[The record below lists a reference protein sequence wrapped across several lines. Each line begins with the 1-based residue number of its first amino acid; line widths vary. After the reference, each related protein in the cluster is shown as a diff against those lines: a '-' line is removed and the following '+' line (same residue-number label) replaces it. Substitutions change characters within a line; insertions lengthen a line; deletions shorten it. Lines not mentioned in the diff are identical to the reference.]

1 MEWKV
6 TDVLVFPRSK
16 TCLAVCVSLKS
27 LKLVLWYH
35 GDYFLNTGS
44 VLEIDNNEY
53 IVNGRQQE
61 LDIFKITPFMP
72 EQWHQYLKPH
82 GCSGMNKSTEKCI
95 QVKKCAFILCPF
107 GTRKYITI

>member
-1 MEWKV
+1 MESYRCIS
-6 TDVLVFPRSK
+6 FPRSK

-61 LDIFKITPFMP
+61 LDIFKITP
-72 EQWHQYLKPH
+72 
-82 GCSGMNKSTEKCI
+82 
-95 QVKKCAFILCPF
+95 LCRSN
-107 GTRKYITI
+107 GISI